1 MCGHT
6 KNTYEYIL
14 FGISIIS
21 INTTSKYPHFK
32 IRNNV
37 YYQCMRT
44 VLTGIT

>member
-21 INTTSKYPHFK
+21 INTSKYPHFK